1 MILPLLVEL
10 RAPERRVREVADV
23 ESELH
28 LRSRRRGL
36 SRWIPMKKQKG
47 EKKGRCMSLK
57 RVGRAQ
63 YSRFGSTMQARG
75 VSSVW
80 ESAGFASRRSPVR
93 SRYAPLEK
101 SCKRAHGV
109 GCLVDAAKPL
119 LSLC

>member
-1 MILPLLVEL
+1 
-10 RAPERRVREVADV
+10 
-23 ESELH
+23 
-28 LRSRRRGL
+28 
-36 SRWIPMKKQKG
+36 MKKQKG

-93 SRYAPLEK
+93 SRYAPLESRWK
-101 SCKRAHGV
+101 PATSVGRAD
-109 GCLVDAAKPL
+109 DAAKP
-119 LSLC
+119 SLIIS